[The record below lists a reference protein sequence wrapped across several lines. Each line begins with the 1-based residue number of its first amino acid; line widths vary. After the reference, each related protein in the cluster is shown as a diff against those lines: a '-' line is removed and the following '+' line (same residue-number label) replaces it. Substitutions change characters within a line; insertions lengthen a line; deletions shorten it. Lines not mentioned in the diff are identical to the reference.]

1 MQAGKCADAVHPPVI
16 LAEQMCDI
24 LPKSAA
30 GGGSVKRPNSALF
43 FALIISI
50 SASVPMHAGI
60 INFDDID
67 ASLGDVPLDGLSPY
81 QGLTWANLTAYT
93 SVPGFPGYNN
103 GIVSQP
109 NAAYTAGDALG
120 SPIISSVTRASGFDF
135 TSAYLGSGWY
145 DGLTVTLN
153 GVSNGVQDFTQTVT
167 VNTEAPQ
174 LFTFD
179 FTDITELDIYSTV
192 TASTTD
198 PYGCGASGC
207 SQVTLDDLSVT
218 LLNNPPPPG
227 VPEPGTF
234 PLLCLAL
241 FALVAS
247 PRLRRSFRRS

>member
-1 MQAGKCADAVHPPVI
+1 V
-16 LAEQMCDI
+16 
-24 LPKSAA
+24 KSF
-30 GGGSVKRPNSALF
+30 GP
-43 FALIISI
+43 ALIGAFFLAMT
-50 SASVPMHAGI
+50 ASTPLAAGI

-81 QGLTWANLTAYT
+81 QGLTWTNLTAYT
-93 SVPGFPGYNN
+93 SVPGFPGFNN
-103 GIVSQP
+103 GIVSPP
-109 NAAYTAGDALG
+109 NGAYTAGDAFGL
-120 SPIISSVTRASGFDF
+120 PIISSITRASGFDI
-135 TSAYLGSGWY
+135 TSAWLGSGWY

-153 GVSNGVQDFTQTVT
+153 GLSNGVQDFTQAVT

-179 FTDITELDIYSTV
+179 FTNITELDIFSTV

-198 PYGCGASGC
+198 PYGCGPSGC
-207 SQVTLDDLSVT
+207 SQVTLDDLDVT
-218 LLNNPPPPG
+218 LLNNPPPSG